1 MSIDRFVAEALQSM
15 PETDPLTETMLRMNA
30 DVQTR
35 SGLDDRTYVLV
46 RLAALV
52 ALDASIASYLIN
64 FEAADE
70 VGVSLQDVH
79 GVLIA
84 LAPVVGTVRTSAAA
98 DHAIRAITE
107 ARRG

>member
-1 MSIDRFVAEALQSM
+1 MSIDKFVAEALQSM
-15 PETDPLTETMLRMNA
+15 PGADPVAETILRMNA

-46 RLAALV
+46 RLAALI
-52 ALDASIASYLIN
+52 ALDAPVASYLLN

-70 VGVSLQDVH
+70 VGVSSEDVH

-98 DHAIRAITE
+98 DNAIRAIAE
-107 ARRG
+107 ARRR